1 MGTIQ
6 TIRRLYNTIGKLYE
20 NESESR
26 WANEGGR
33 LKPYENQTNPYEH
46 YTKTTPK
53 ADIPTRR
60 TIKTIRILYK
70 TMGKLYEND
79 PKSRWA
85 NEEDD

>member
-33 LKPYENQTNPYEH
+33 LKPYENQTKPDEH

-53 ADIPTRR
+53 ADGPTRG
-60 TIKTIRILYK
+60 TIKTIRKRYK
-70 TMGKLYEND
+70 TKGKPYEND
-79 PKSRWA
+79 PES
-85 NEEDD
+85 